1 MKQPTGLLNIGIAG
15 GLKEVSTAWA
25 GASVLI
31 ELFRKLEL
39 DQIASLVLPTKK
51 TAKGLKAGQM
61 VESFILL
68 SALVLLR

>member
-25 GASVLI
+25 GASLLI

-39 DQIASLVLPTKK
+39 DQIANRVLPTKR
-51 TAKGLKAGQM
+51 TSKGFY
-61 VESFILL
+61 S
-68 SALVLLR
+68 VLWAENVWMT